1 MGNVSENQ
9 EIKSNAYLFALS
21 TENSYITCEMAAV
34 LVRRWKEYGK
44 PLFLI
49 PKDFKE
55 RILTSA
61 MDQEIKLNYLKWLT

>member
-9 EIKSNAYLFALS
+9 EIKSNAYLFEIS
-21 TENSYITCEMAAV
+21 TESSYITCEMAQV
-34 LVRRWKEYGK
+34 IVGRWKEYGK

-55 RILTSA
+55 RILASG
-61 MDQEIKLNYLKWLT
+61 MD